1 MGRYRTGQFVTIAD
15 CASDV
20 PEAVAANGVAKISGT
35 ITMRSAERLQ
45 TTIIGITTRRECVT
59 DVFFLNPKTHRR
71 RGDRTEIR
79 SFDQAEP
86 ELS

>member
-1 MGRYRTGQFVTIAD
+1 VGRYRTGPFVTIAD

-20 PEAVAANGVAKISGT
+20 PEAVAANGLAKISGT

-59 DVFFLNPKTHRR
+59 DVF
-71 RGDRTEIR
+71 
-79 SFDQAEP
+79 S
-86 ELS
+86 